1 MLKRTAMEEKKLYPI
16 ELRSEE
22 AQELMG
28 RNTSFLLRHGITVIF
43 TILVILLCASVCIE
57 YPTYST
63 INMTLLPNVQCEE
76 ILMPDN
82 GHLIHNSITRLETTV
97 QKGDTLCIVQT
108 QKDTV
113 SLLAPYAGK
122 IRPTEYSLG
131 KQQLKKGS
139 KLFVLTPFSPSPSY
153 ITAIAHI
160 PNAQRSLFKIG
171 DSIKAQKQDSIL
183 IFTIQDISNYS
194 CEKGNTLIWMN
205 AKYQHE
211 VWQTERINGTY
222 KETHETV
229 FERYIIKRLKPNLGT
244 NEQAKT

>member
-1 MLKRTAMEEKKLYPI
+1 MKKKKQYSI

-43 TILVILLCASVCIE
+43 TILLILLCTSVCIE

-63 INMTLLPNVQCEE
+63 VNMTLLPNVHCEE

-82 GHLIHNSITRLETTV
+82 GYLIHNSVTRLETTV
-97 QKGDTLCIVQT
+97 QKGDTLCIVET

-122 IRPTEYSLG
+122 IRPTENSLG

-139 KLFVLTPFSPSPSY
+139 KLFLLTPFTPSPSG

-160 PNAQRSLFKIG
+160 PNAQRGVFKIG
-171 DSIKAQKQDSIL
+171 DSIKVQKQNTIL
-183 IFTIQDISNYS
+183 IFTIQDISNYP
-194 CEKGNTLIWMN
+194 CEKGNILIRMN
-205 AKYQHE
+205 TKCQHE
-211 VWQTERINGTY
+211 VWKAEHINGTY
-222 KETHETV
+222 KETYKTV
-229 FERYIIKRLKPNLGT
+229 FERYILKRLKPNLGT